1 MVSMIPFGLLAGFAG
16 EREIRITEIEESR
29 FKFRIRKETSAELFG
44 GKTSDFSSFFKGDFK
59 LCFYDMGKSDYR
71 EIVLSSY
78 KVEQCAENISAFYQ
92 ELLVHVFQEDY
103 AMAVRR
109 LLGEYSRYIR
119 LKLEEDDSFL
129 AQNMTGYPGEKD
141 VISCKRL
148 EEQMQIWENE
158 IEGPGEIGKERSG
171 KYPEEDLAEK
181 TIKNREKGLKTEK
194 LVNDRAHT
202 EMALELD
209 RPELYQLYLN
219 ESLEGFTRKFAEKS
233 LGICRKMI
241 LEKNLPDRLYIGNQ
255 FCHLL
260 FPERTLLFRMLE
272 KADREGLKITISFSY
287 IREYM
292 LDYVQELLREI
303 DCWCADRK
311 KSVEVVINDWGMA
324 EMVKEETENLISC
337 MGVLLNKRKK
347 DPRIP
352 YKKGNKN
359 LFRENN
365 LNAEFY
371 LDFLKK
377 EFGFQRFEWESCG
390 YEQQFPEG
398 KNSLHLPF
406 YQTNTSQYCP
416 LRAVCVSGERGLQKL
431 AKECPGYCGE
441 YAFLY
446 PEHLHMV
453 GRYNSLFGI
462 DMDVLRDARIVENCI
477 KNGVDRVVVEV

>member
-1 MVSMIPFGLLAGFAG
+1 MVSMVPFGLLAGFVG
-16 EREIRITEIEESR
+16 NREIRITEIEENE
-29 FKFRIRKETSAELFG
+29 FKFRIQKETLAEPSG
-44 GKTSDFSSFFKGDFK
+44 EKNGDFSSLFEGDFK
-59 LCFYDMGKSDYR
+59 LCFYNIGRSDYE
-71 EIVLSSY
+71 EIVVFSY
-78 KVEQCAENISAFYQ
+78 KIEGCPENISTFYQ
-92 ELLVHVFQEDY
+92 EFLVHVFQEDY
-103 AMAVRR
+103 VLAVRR
-109 LLGEYSRYIR
+109 LLGEYSRYIH
-119 LKLEEDDSFL
+119 LKLEDDDSFL
-129 AQNMTGYPGEKD
+129 AQNMTGYPGKKD
-141 VISCKRL
+141 VISHKSL

-158 IEGPGEIGKERSG
+158 TEGPGR
-171 KYPEEDLAEK
+171 
-181 TIKNREKGLKTEK
+181 KTEK
-194 LVNDRAHT
+194 LVNDRAYT
-202 EMALELD
+202 EIALELD

-233 LGICRKMI
+233 LGICRKII
-241 LEKNLPDRLYIGNQ
+241 LEKDLPDRLYIGNQ

-260 FPERTLLFRMLE
+260 FPERTLLFQMLE

-292 LDYVQELLREI
+292 LDFVQELLQEI
-303 DCWCADRK
+303 DRWCVDRK

-347 DPRIP
+347 DPRIS

-359 LFRENN
+359 LFQENN
-365 LNAEFY
+365 LNAGFY
-371 LDFLKK
+371 RDFLRN

-416 LRAVCVSGERGLQKL
+416 LRAVCVSGERGHQKL
-431 AKECPGYCGE
+431 AKECPGYCKE
-441 YAFLY
+441 YVFLY
-446 PEHLHMV
+446 PEHLHMA

-462 DMDVLRDARIVENCI
+462 DMDVLQNARRVENFI
-477 KNGVDRVVVEV
+477 KNGVDRLVAEV